1 MLKNILCCGISSGSR
16 TSVANRRRAVR
27 LRASPASGKRTR
39 GLAKVPETEI
49 GIDQIMRIAPVI
61 PVLVIDDAASARPI
75 TEALVAGGLRVL
87 EVTLRTPAA
96 LDVLRKMA
104 DVEGAVVGV
113 GTVLNERISSAALK
127 REHNLSCRRG

>member
-1 MLKNILCCGISSGSR
+1 
-16 TSVANRRRAVR
+16 
-27 LRASPASGKRTR
+27 
-39 GLAKVPETEI
+39 
-49 GIDQIMRIAPVI
+49 MRIAPVI